1 MVIVGRL
8 LRQARPQRQ
17 DQRSAVQR
25 LDLRLLVDR
34 EHHRLLRRLQVEPD
48 DVADL
53 PFQLRVGGELER
65 LSPPRLQPP
74 LPRRRDGVVADPQM
88 RCQQPGRPMRD
99 PQFGRRWLQRRVH
112 DRQLVDLFRP
122 AGFRPSSSP
131 PMPSDAASLRRTPR
145 QLHAAMNEDHLAID
159 HGEEI
164 RSIMDYLTD
173 LMRSELTSNKA
184 AIQGWEQRHVQKVT
198 EQIQNSG
205 RSGPNTWHLVPM
217 TCDIAGY

>member
-1 MVIVGRL
+1 
-8 LRQARPQRQ
+8 
-17 DQRSAVQR
+17 
-25 LDLRLLVDR
+25 
-34 EHHRLLRRLQVEPD
+34 
-48 DVADL
+48 
-53 PFQLRVGGELER
+53 
-65 LSPPRLQPP
+65 
-74 LPRRRDGVVADPQM
+74 
-88 RCQQPGRPMRD
+88 
-99 PQFGRRWLQRRVH
+99 
-112 DRQLVDLFRP
+112 
-122 AGFRPSSSP
+122 
-131 PMPSDAASLRRTPR
+131 MPSDAASRRPDPR